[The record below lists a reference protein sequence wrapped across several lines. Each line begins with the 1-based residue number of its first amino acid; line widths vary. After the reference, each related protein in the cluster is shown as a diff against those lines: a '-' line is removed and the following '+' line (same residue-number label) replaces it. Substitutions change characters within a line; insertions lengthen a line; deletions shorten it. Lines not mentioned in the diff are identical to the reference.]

1 MTGNGNSTLIIN
13 AGSSSVKFRLY
24 LNSAI
29 AVDGVVDAIGKN
41 ARLSFVKNKVYQE
54 MQGVRVQARNYTEA
68 ANEII
73 NVLENFVALKKIKS
87 VVYRVVHGGLYSE
100 PQRITPSVLKELEK
114 FAPLAP
120 LHQPQSMTLI
130 RFFMQQLKAR
140 HIACFDTMFHAKMP
154 ALANTYAI
162 PRALAQKYKI
172 MRYGFHGL
180 SHASLLRAAEQYA
193 GKKYQKVITCQLGNG
208 ISLCA
213 IRNGKSVDTTMGF
226 TPLEGLPMG
235 TRSGSIDPAIIPFLC
250 KHEKKTPRQVLSLLE
265 HESGLKALSGFSDI
279 RDLLAG
285 EKRGDARCK
294 FALDFFAYHIRKQIG
309 AYVAALNGL
318 DCLILG
324 GGISRAP
331 KMRQRILSGL
341 ETLGIVLNQKVLS
354 HESPVCISKGKVAI
368 WIVET
373 DEQGYMYEITKGLR
387 EV

>member
-24 LNSAI
+24 LDSLI
-29 AVDGVVDAIGKN
+29 VVDGVVDAIGKQ
-41 ARLSFVKNKVYQE
+41 ARLSFVKNKKYQE
-54 MQGVRVQARNYTEA
+54 TQGIKVQARNYTEA

-73 NVLENFVALKKIKS
+73 HLLENIVALENIKY
-87 VVYRVVHGGLYSE
+87 VVHRVVHGGSYSE
-100 PQRITPSVLKELEK
+100 PQRITPVVLKNLENL
-114 FAPLAP
+114 APLAP

-154 ALANTYAI
+154 TVANTYAI
-162 PRALAQKYKI
+162 PHTLIQKYRI
-172 MRYGFHGL
+172 RRYGFHGL
-180 SHASLLRAAEQYA
+180 SHASLLDVAERKT
-193 GKKYQKVITCQLGNG
+193 GKKYQRVITCQLGNG

-235 TRSGSIDPAIIPFLC
+235 TRSGSIDPAIVPFLC
-250 KHEKKTPRQVLSLLE
+250 KHEKKTPQQVLSLLE

-285 EKRGDARCK
+285 EKRRDARYQ
-294 FALDFFAYHIRKQIG
+294 FALDFLAYQIHKQIG
-309 AYVAALNGL
+309 AYTVALDGL

-341 ETLGIVLNQKVLS
+341 ESLGITINRKSMGGVA
-354 HESPVCISKGKVAI
+354 PVKISAGKTDV
-368 WIVET
+368 WVVET
-373 DEQGYMYEITKGLR
+373 DEQGYMYDLTRGMR
-387 EV
+387 

>member
-24 LNSAI
+24 LDSLI
-29 AVDGVVDAIGKN
+29 VVDGVVDAIGKQ
-41 ARLSFVKNKVYQE
+41 ARLSFVKNKKYQE
-54 MQGVRVQARNYTEA
+54 TQGIKVQARNYTEA

-73 NVLENFVALKKIKS
+73 HLLENIVALENIKY
-87 VVYRVVHGGLYSE
+87 VVHRVVHGGSYSE
-100 PQRITPSVLKELEK
+100 PQRITPVVLKNLEN

-130 RFFMQQLKAR
+130 RFFMRALKAR

-154 ALANTYAI
+154 TVANTYAI
-162 PRALAQKYKI
+162 PHTLIQKYRI
-172 MRYGFHGL
+172 RRYGFHGL
-180 SHASLLRAAEQYA
+180 SHASLLDAAERKT
-193 GKKYQKVITCQLGNG
+193 GKKYQRVITCQLGNG

-213 IRNGKSVDTTMGF
+213 IKDGRSIDTTMGF

-235 TRSGSIDPAIIPFLC
+235 TRSGSIDSAIIPFIC
-250 KHEKKTPRQVLSLLE
+250 KKENKTPQQVLSLLE
-265 HESGLKALSGFSDI
+265 HESGLKSLSGFSDI
-279 RDLLAG
+279 RDILAG

-294 FALDFFAYHIRKQIG
+294 FALDFLAYQIHKQIG
-309 AYVAALNGL
+309 AYTVALDGL

-341 ETLGIVLNQKVLS
+341 ESLGITINRKSMGGVA
-354 HESPVCISKGKVAI
+354 PVKISAGKTDV
-368 WIVET
+368 WVVET
-373 DEQGYMYEITKGLR
+373 DEQGYMYDLTRGMR
-387 EV
+387 